1 MLDVARRPQRLSCR
15 AIDDHEDPTMKIDAL
30 SQISPVGLLSDEDVL
45 APMQRWHAAG
55 QRVALVTLV
64 GVEGGAPRQPGAQ
77 MAVAEDGRYAGYLS
91 GGCLEDSVVLEA
103 KAVMAAG
110 QNRLV
115 RYGKGSPYVDIRLP
129 CGSGLDLYF
138 DQTITA
144 EQLAAMAAHRAHR
157 RSFVLETDIATHRSS
172 VLTGSARAAFSA
184 SRRIGDVFERTYTP
198 PLQLLLLGSGPGLV
212 AIATLAEAL
221 GIGSKILTTDTATR
235 TNLGLAGR
243 RALIDER
250 TLTATIA
257 AFDAATAAVLVF
269 HEHERE
275 LDLLAAI
282 LETDCFYVGALGN
295 HAIHRERRAALAA
308 RGITDANLDRIRA
321 PIGSIPGAKS
331 KATLAIGV
339 LAELMTEAR
348 ARNLVS

>member
-1 MLDVARRPQRLSCR
+1 
-15 AIDDHEDPTMKIDAL
+15 MKIDAL
-30 SQISPVGLLSDEDVL
+30 SQLAPAGLLSDEDVL
-45 APMQRWHAAG
+45 TPMQRWHAAG

-91 GGCLEDSVVLEA
+91 GGCLEEAVVLEA
-103 KAVMAAG
+103 KAIIAAER
-110 QNRLV
+110 NRLV
-115 RYGKGSPYVDIRLP
+115 RYGKGSPYFDIRLP

-144 EQLAAMAAHRAHR
+144 EQLAAMSGHRAR
-157 RSFVLETDIATHRSS
+157 RHPFVLQTDIAAHRSS
-172 VLTGSARAAFSA
+172 VVSKSARAPFPE
-184 SRRIGDVFERTYTP
+184 SRRIGDVFERAYTP
-198 PLQLLLLGSGPGLV
+198 PVQLLLLGSGPGLV

-221 GIGSKILTTDTATR
+221 GIALKILTPDATTR
-235 TNLGLAGR
+235 ANLGLVGR
-243 RALIDER
+243 RALIDEAA
-250 TLTATIA
+250 LATTMA
-257 AFDAATAAVLVF
+257 SFDAATAAILVF

-275 LDLLAAI
+275 LNLLAAI
-282 LETDCFYVGALGN
+282 LDTDCFYVGALGN
-295 HAIHRERRAALAA
+295 HAVHRERRAALAA
-308 RGITDANLDRIRA
+308 RGIAEANLDRMRA

-331 KATLAIGV
+331 KATLAVGV